1 MARVTVIGRSGT
13 GKSYYAGGLLESTV
27 PKFDAAVHFDV
38 EDEERGLSQADDPL
52 YGTLPVDRERAQRLD
67 WPKLIYRRDTVRV
80 VPRSL
85 TNEEMRKLYATIC
98 HSVMALCER
107 DLLDSAFVSC
117 DEAHNIL
124 SQADFPTPVE
134 RMITGGRKHGVECL
148 HITQR
153 PQFLHTTVI
162 SQADLRVYF
171 GVSDSNDIRKID
183 QMSTFDAEILEEIPT
198 RTAILENKNTGEY
211 KLIVT
216 DPKQMSVIPTELQN
230 SMEIETIDDIRTRPH
245 VSGDDGIVDEAFP
258 V

>member
-27 PKFDAAVHFDV
+27 PQFDAAVHFDV
-38 EDEERGLSQADDPL
+38 EDEERGLSQPDNPL
-52 YGTLPVDRERAQRLD
+52 YGTLSVDRERAQRVD
-67 WPKLIYRRDTVRV
+67 WPKLIYRRSTVRV
-80 VPRSL
+80 VPQSL
-85 TNEEMRKLYATIC
+85 TTEEMRELYAIIC
-98 HSVMALCER
+98 ESIMALCER
-107 DLLDSAFVSC
+107 DLLDNAFVSC
-117 DEAHNIL
+117 DEAHNIIT
-124 SQADFPTPVE
+124 QANFPTPVE

-183 QMSTFDAEILEEIPT
+183 QMSTFSASLLEEIPT
-198 RTAILENKNTGEY
+198 RTALLENKNTGEF
-211 KLIVT
+211 KLIIT
-216 DPKQMSVIPTELQN
+216 DPDRQSAIPSNITQQL
-230 SMEIETIDDIRTRPH
+230 EIETIDDVRKRPH